1 MPFSGNDFLLNFVDL
16 DLHSPRRQRLNCWSL
31 PPDGVLKFNVDGSG
45 HGTPG
50 KSGIVGVLRNSMRQ
64 TISVFSKGTGLLWA
78 FEAEVKAI
86 LHALIFCKQFQLK
99 HTLIESDSSF
109 AVG

>member
-50 KSGIVGVLRNSMRQ
+50 KSGHCWCLAKLDEKNYKCLLQRNML
-64 TISVFSKGTGLLWA
+64 VMGF
-78 FEAEVKAI
+78 
-86 LHALIFCKQFQLK
+86 
-99 HTLIESDSSF
+99 
-109 AVG
+109 